1 MHQQLT
7 FCGANAHFRNG
18 IAKRSIRDLFESA
31 CKQLL
36 HARACWLQ
44 AVHFALWPYAL
55 RNATLLHNSLPVLE
69 DSTSRLEL
77 FSSIRVGCN
86 MKHVHTLGCPVF
98 ALQNAHA
105 SGNQLPRWSPHAC
118 LGLNLGPS
126 PMHAR
131 NVYLVLKLITRCV
144 SPPYHCHFY
153 DFFETTH
160 HGGPDVSGTICWQQ
174 LAGLN

>member
-77 FSSIRVGCN
+77 FRSIRVGSN
-86 MKHVHTLGCPVF
+86 MKHVHVRM
-98 ALQNAHA
+98 QA
-105 SGNQLPRWSPHAC
+105 SSSN
-118 LGLNLGPS
+118 
-126 PMHAR
+126 
-131 NVYLVLKLITRCV
+131 
-144 SPPYHCHFY
+144 
-153 DFFETTH
+153 
-160 HGGPDVSGTICWQQ
+160 SGFHLWFLTYC
-174 LAGLN
+174 N